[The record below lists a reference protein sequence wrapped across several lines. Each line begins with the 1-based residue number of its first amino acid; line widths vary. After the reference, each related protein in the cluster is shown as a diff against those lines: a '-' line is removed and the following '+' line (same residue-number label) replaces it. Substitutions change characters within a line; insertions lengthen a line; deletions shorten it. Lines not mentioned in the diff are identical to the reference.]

1 MTLTVGIKTYD
12 GRTGHKT
19 SDLVQNPEFKRLFD
33 QHFRDC
39 SDDVKSRAMTKLAR
53 WVSDSANP
61 WIPHWKKGQGKSFSG
76 YKTVVEWLRYKTEK
90 QFQENAGREKELA
103 EQINACPGIRETVAV
118 YATQYL
124 QTHWDSVL
132 TEQQRR
138 SNRDQR
144 GRYSFFYS
152 NILWRDRR
160 LGDGIDYFR
169 GKRNPSL
176 SEMAAFL
183 ADYALKCSERPKTT
197 SFTRGHD
204 ELRYNETRL
213 KHEVVE
219 AMKALETTFQATRE
233 QIPRLA
239 TASAESAST
248 VRLLEDGTPMEQFMA
263 DQTLL
268 DDFNY
273 FKRRF
278 PVGMTDEALYAS
290 PEFRAYRRTLRR
302 AFRSQ
307 KTLIDTALQQKTASV
322 TNEGMELRK
331 AEERMNV
338 SRKNRLEFNVDPEH
352 AWTKFMMTQRQV
364 IGAGPSSTTASTLE
378 LVKLITPPEIK
389 RDEALMQKAY
399 YSVAVSLFAFWRR
412 KKTTLQGRSAVHT
425 WNEVITALENYLF
438 EGSEYIFPLDLDA
451 VAPQQDMQC
460 RTYVYPDRF
469 TERGTP
475 LYLNHGQV

>member
-19 SDLVQNPEFKRLFD
+19 RDLVQNPEFRRLFD
-33 QHFRDC
+33 QHFRNC
-39 SDDVKSRAMTKLAR
+39 SDDVKRRAMTKLAR

-76 YKTVVEWLRYKTEK
+76 YKAVVEWLRYKTEK
-90 QFQENAGREKELA
+90 QFQANAVREKELA

-124 QTHWDSVL
+124 QTHWDKVL
-132 TEQQRR
+132 TDQQRR

-169 GKRNPSL
+169 GKKNPSL

-204 ELRYNETRL
+204 QLRYNAVRL
-213 KHEVVE
+213 NHEVAE
-219 AMKALETTFQATRE
+219 AMQALETAFQETRE
-233 QIPRLA
+233 QIPQLA
-239 TASAESAST
+239 AASEESANT
-248 VRLLEDGTPMEQFMA
+248 LRLLQDGAPMEQFMA
-263 DQTLL
+263 DENLL
-268 DDFNY
+268 ANFNY

-278 PVGMTDEALYAS
+278 AAGMTDEALYAS
-290 PEFRAYRRTLRR
+290 SEFRNYRRALRQ

-307 KTLIDTALQQKTASV
+307 QTLIDTALQQKTASV
-322 TNEGMELRK
+322 TNEGMEQRR

-352 AWTKFMMTQRQV
+352 AWTEFMMRGSQV

-378 LVKLITPPEIK
+378 LVKLITPSDIK
-389 RDEALMQKAY
+389 KDEVHMQKAY

-412 KKTTLQGRSAVHT
+412 KKSTLQGKSAVHT
-425 WNEVITALENYLF
+425 WNEVITALENYLW
-438 EGSEYIFPLDLDA
+438 EASEYIFPLDLDA

-475 LYLNHGQV
+475 IYLNHGQV